1 MLILFSQLRKWK
13 KLRRR
18 RMREATTRLPSIS
31 GRPLVTE
38 KINVALGGA
47 EPAVR
52 SRCCG
57 MSMPAALL
65 SANQSSVIRLHWLTF
80 KDASVEAV
88 SFLILAITSGKVLR
102 TKPQNLLIRL
112 PIQNLEAVA

>member
-18 RMREATTRLPSIS
+18 RMREATTRLPWIS
-31 GRPLVTE
+31 GRLLVTDE
-38 KINVALGGA
+38 ISSVALGGT
-47 EPAVR
+47 EPTVR

-57 MSMPAALL
+57 ISMPAALL

-80 KDASVEAV
+80 KDASVKR
-88 SFLILAITSGKVLR
+88 SFSSWQSRPGKCCAR
-102 TKPQNLLIRL
+102 NRRIS
-112 PIQNLEAVA
+112 

>member
-18 RMREATTRLPSIS
+18 RMRRRRHDCLGSQADLSSPK
-31 GRPLVTE
+31 VY
-38 KINVALGGA
+38 VALGGA

-80 KDASVEAV
+80 KDASVKR
-88 SFLILAITSGKVLR
+88 SFSSWQSRPGKCCAR
-102 TKPQNLLIRL
+102 NRRIS
-112 PIQNLEAVA
+112 